1 MSEKIACFKNEQ
13 SKWKGKSL
21 PKSTM
26 TSTGTGYPAQS
37 CPPPPPPFSYLNS
50 SAQISKPF
58 LSLAFPKWPGST
70 MPSSFQTHFFVSYF
84 SSQNKYILGIFSNR
98 NPSSFC
104 IQASLYFCLT
114 VILGHP
120 WHSYCEW
127 CTKTLLPK
135 YSKKDEKGISSVV
148 AVTLETFVFLK
159 IKHTTHHIKMHL
171 LLFV

>member
-1 MSEKIACFKNEQ
+1 M
-13 SKWKGKSL
+13 KGQKF
-21 PKSTM
+21 
-26 TSTGTGYPAQS
+26 AQKHNDFHRNGIP
-37 CPPPPPPFSYLNS
+37 CTVLPPPPPPFSYLNS